1 MNLNCISTIG
11 YLDFNCF
18 ESFNYIE
25 LSITNL
31 QSNIVNH
38 YLSLRTDLDKGMRTK
53 TIKKNRINVVTLGC
67 SKNVYDSE
75 VLMGQLKA
83 SGKDVVHEQ
92 EGNVV
97 VINTCGFINNAKEES
112 VNTILEFIQKKEA
125 GEVDK
130 VFVTGC
136 LSERYK
142 PDLQKEIPNVDQYF
156 GTTELPGLLKAL
168 GADYKHELIGER
180 LTTTP
185 KNYAYLKIAEG
196 CDRPCSFCA
205 IPLMRG
211 KHKSTPIEQLVVE
224 AEKLAANGVKE
235 LILIAQDL
243 TYYGLDLYK
252 KRNLSELLENL
263 VKVEGIDW
271 IRLHYAFPTG
281 FPMDVL
287 DVMKRE
293 PKICNYLDIPLQH
306 ISDAILKSMRRGT
319 TKEKTTKLLKE
330 FRAKVPEMTIR
341 TTLIVGYPGET
352 EEDFQTL
359 KEWVKEMRFERLGC
373 FTYSHEENTH
383 AYNLEDNVP
392 EEVKMQRANEIME
405 LQSQISWELN
415 QEKIGKEFKVVLD
428 RKEGNYFVGRTEF
441 DSPDVDNEVLIDATK
456 TYLKTGE
463 FTTIKVV
470 EAEDFDLYGEVV

>member
-1 MNLNCISTIG
+1 
-11 YLDFNCF
+11 
-18 ESFNYIE
+18 
-25 LSITNL
+25 
-31 QSNIVNH
+31 
-38 YLSLRTDLDKGMRTK
+38 MRTK
-53 TIKKNRINVVTLGC
+53 SLKKNKINVVTLGC

-75 VLMGQLKA
+75 VLMGQLRANNKEVA
-83 SGKDVVHEQ
+83 HEE

-97 VINTCGFINNAKEES
+97 VINTCGFIANAKEES
-112 VNTILEFIQKKEA
+112 VNTILDYVQRKEA
-125 GEVDK
+125 GDVDK

-142 PDLQKEIPNVDQYF
+142 PDLEKEIPNVDEYF
-156 GTTELPGLLKAL
+156 GTSDLPNLLKAL

-211 KHKSTPIEQLVVE
+211 KHKSTPIEDLVAE

-252 KRNLSELLENL
+252 KRNLAELLQAL
-263 VKVEGIDW
+263 AKVEGIEW

-287 DVMKRE
+287 EVMRNE
-293 PKICNYLDIPLQH
+293 PKICNYIDIPLQH
-306 ISDAILKSMRRGT
+306 ISDSILKSMRRGT
-319 TKEKTTKLLKE
+319 TQAKTTKLLKD
-330 FRAKVPEMTIR
+330 FREAVPEMAIR

-352 EEDFQTL
+352 EADFETL
-359 KEWVKEMRFERLGC
+359 KDWVQEMRFERLGC

-383 AYNLEDNVP
+383 AYNLEDDVP
-392 EEVKMQRANEIME
+392 EEVKQERANSIME
-405 LQSQISWELN
+405 IQSQISWELN
-415 QEKIGKEFKVVLD
+415 QEKIGETFRCIID
-428 RKEGNYFVGRTEF
+428 RKEGNHFVGRTEF

-456 TYLKTGE
+456 HYVKTGD
-463 FTTIKVV
+463 FVNIKITD
-470 EAEDFDLYGEVV
+470 ASDYDLFGEPT

>member
-1 MNLNCISTIG
+1 
-11 YLDFNCF
+11 
-18 ESFNYIE
+18 
-25 LSITNL
+25 
-31 QSNIVNH
+31 
-38 YLSLRTDLDKGMRTK
+38 MRTK
-53 TIKKNRINVVTLGC
+53 SLKKNKINVVTLGC

-83 SGKDVVHEQ
+83 NNKEVVHEE

-97 VINTCGFINNAKEES
+97 VINTCGFIANAKEES
-112 VNTILEFIQKKEA
+112 VNTILEYVQKKEA
-125 GEVDK
+125 GTVDK

-142 PDLQKEIPNVDQYF
+142 PDLQKEIPNVDEYF
-156 GTTELPGLLKAL
+156 GTSELPSLLKAL
-168 GADYKHELIGER
+168 GADYKHELVGER

-211 KHKSTPIEQLVVE
+211 KHKSKPIEDLVTE
-224 AEKLAANGVKE
+224 AEKLAAKGVKE
-235 LILIAQDL
+235 LVLIAQDL

-252 KRNLSELLENL
+252 KRNLAELLENL
-263 VKVEGIDW
+263 VKVDGIEW

-287 DVMKRE
+287 DVMNRE
-293 PKICNYLDIPLQH
+293 PKVCNYLDIPLQH
-306 ISDAILKSMRRGT
+306 ISDSILKSMRRGT
-319 TKEKTTKLLKE
+319 TQAKTTKLLQD
-330 FRAKVPEMTIR
+330 FRAAVPDMTIR

-359 KEWVKEMRFERLGC
+359 KQWVEEMRFERLGC

-392 EEVKMQRANEIME
+392 EEVKQERANEIME
-405 LQSQISWELN
+405 IQSQISWELN
-415 QEKIGKEFKVVLD
+415 QQKIGHIFRCIID

-441 DSPDVDNEVLIDATK
+441 DSPDVDNEVLIDAAK
-456 TYLKTGE
+456 YYVKQGE
-463 FTTIKVV
+463 FVDIKIT
-470 EAEDFDLYGEVV
+470 EAADFDLYGEPVA

>member
-1 MNLNCISTIG
+1 
-11 YLDFNCF
+11 
-18 ESFNYIE
+18 
-25 LSITNL
+25 
-31 QSNIVNH
+31 
-38 YLSLRTDLDKGMRTK
+38 MRTK
-53 TIKKNRINVVTLGC
+53 SLKKNRINVVTLGC

-75 VLMGQLKA
+75 VLMGQLRA
-83 SGKDVVHEQ
+83 SNKEVVHE
-92 EGNVV
+92 EDGNVV
-97 VINTCGFINNAKEES
+97 VINTCGFIANAKEES
-112 VNTILEFIQKKEA
+112 VNTILEYVQKKEA

-142 PDLQKEIPNVDQYF
+142 PDLEQEIPNVDQYF
-156 GTTELPGLLKAL
+156 GTSDLPNLLKAL
-168 GADYKHELIGER
+168 GADYKHELLGER

-211 KHKSTPIEQLVVE
+211 KHRSKPIEDLVVE
-224 AEKLAANGVKE
+224 ASGLAANGVKE

-252 KRNLSELLENL
+252 KRNLADLLRELA
-263 VKVEGIDW
+263 KIEGIEW

-287 DVMKRE
+287 TVMRTE
-293 PKICNYLDIPLQH
+293 PKICNYIDIPLQH
-306 ISDAILKSMRRGT
+306 IADPILKSMRRGT
-319 TKEKTTKLLKE
+319 TKTKTTRLLQD
-330 FRAKVPEMTIR
+330 FRKAVPEMAIR

-352 EEDFQTL
+352 EEDFKTL
-359 KEWVKEMRFERLGC
+359 KEWVRAMRFERLGC

-383 AYNLEDNVP
+383 AYSLVDDIP
-392 EEVKMQRANEIME
+392 EEVKQQRANEIME
-405 LQSQISWELN
+405 IQAQISWELN
-415 QEKIGKEFKVVLD
+415 QEKIGKTFQCIID

-441 DSPDVDNEVLIDATK
+441 DSPDVDNEVLVDTTK
-456 TYLKTGE
+456 YYLKIGD
-463 FTTIKVV
+463 FAQITIT
-470 EAEDFDLYGEVV
+470 EASDFDLYGTPSLLPESTDLVGN

>member
-1 MNLNCISTIG
+1 
-11 YLDFNCF
+11 
-18 ESFNYIE
+18 
-25 LSITNL
+25 
-31 QSNIVNH
+31 
-38 YLSLRTDLDKGMRTK
+38 MRTK
-53 TIKKNRINVVTLGC
+53 TLKKNKINVVTLGC

-75 VLMGQLKA
+75 VLMGQLRA
-83 SGKDVVHEQ
+83 NDKDVVHEE

-97 VINTCGFINNAKEES
+97 VINTCGFIANAKEES
-112 VNTILEFIQKKEA
+112 VNTILEFVQKKEA

-142 PDLQKEIPNVDQYF
+142 PDLQKEIPNVDEYF
-156 GTTELPGLLKAL
+156 GTSELPNLLKAL

-205 IPLMRG
+205 IPIMRG
-211 KHKSTPIEQLVVE
+211 KHRSKPIEELVTE
-224 AEKLAANGVKE
+224 SEKLAAKGVKE

-252 KRNLSELLENL
+252 KRNLAELLENL
-263 VKVEGIDW
+263 VKVEGIEW

-281 FPMDVL
+281 FPMEVL
-287 DVMKRE
+287 EVMKRE
-293 PKICNYLDIPLQH
+293 PKVCNYIDIPLQH
-306 ISDAILKSMRRGT
+306 ISDSILKSMRRGT
-319 TKEKTTKLLKE
+319 TKEKTTKLLQD
-330 FRAKVPEMTIR
+330 FRTAVPDMAIR

-359 KEWVKEMRFERLGC
+359 KNWVAKMRFERLGC

-383 AYNLEDNVP
+383 AYSLEDDVP
-392 EEVKMQRANEIME
+392 EETKQERANEIME
-405 LQSQISWELN
+405 LQSRISWELN
-415 QEKIGKEFKVVLD
+415 QEKIGRTFRCIID
-428 RKEGNYFVGRTEF
+428 RKEGNHFVGRTEF

-456 TYLKTGE
+456 HYLKQGE
-463 FTTIKVV
+463 FFDIKIT
-470 EAEDFDLYGEVV
+470 EAADFDLYGEPV